1 MASVSPATIG
11 PQLAEEVDTWISQSQ
26 GYRSRDELDHRR
38 YWKKA
43 EGLARVDPGRM
54 YAIKMVLTAATGAYD
69 EAMAMLGS
77 LKCHDEKQALAT
89 QTTVAI
95 LCGHYTDSL
104 STYRTIIDPD
114 FGEFQFLMQG
124 VPNGAF
130 ETYVRALDKGRKA
143 MNLTLTP
150 HIEKD
155 IRSVVDIL
163 RANGDSED
171 QVVAALDIA
180 GEVLREHRMFQYHIH
195 PRIRPVPDPS
205 DGQAPY
211 FGYDMFVNT
220 DPATAFD
227 MTLEYVEKL
236 ATSNLRIPASMVF
249 SFVAE

>member
-11 PQLAEEVDTWISQSQ
+11 PQLADEVDTWISQSQ

-43 EGLARVDPGRM
+43 EELARVDPGRM
-54 YAIKMVLTAATGAYD
+54 YAIKMVLTASTGAYD
-69 EAMAMLGS
+69 DAMAMLDT
-77 LKCHDEKQALAT
+77 LKRYDEKQSLAT

-95 LCGHYTDSL
+95 LCGYYTRSL
-104 STYRTIIDPD
+104 SPYRTIIDPD

-130 ETYVRALDKGRKA
+130 ETYIRALDKGRNVMK
-143 MNLTLTP
+143 LTLTP
-150 HIEKD
+150 HIEED

-163 RANGDSED
+163 QAHGDSEE
-171 QVVAALDIA
+171 QVIAALDIA
-180 GEVLREHRMFQYHIH
+180 GEVLRDHKMFQYHVH
-195 PRIRPVPDPS
+195 PRIRPVAEPR

-220 DPATAFD
+220 DAATAFD

-236 ATSNLRIPASMVF
+236 ACSNVRIPTSMVF